1 MKPKRY
7 NREFKLEA
15 VRRLRLREQSAAS
28 LVAELDIPR
37 SKLYL
42 WNQEVK
48 KKGEIEA
55 FRGKPG
61 PRPASAKF
69 DEIEQLRRRVAQLE
83 EENAILKNADVDSTG
98 LRNTCVNYLP
108 WSFVFQGFSGAVS

>member
-1 MKPKRY
+1 VSL
-7 NREFKLEA
+7 KLEA

-28 LVAELDIPR
+28 LAAELDVPR

-48 KKGEIEA
+48 KKGELEA

-61 PRPASAKF
+61 PKPANARF
-69 DEIEQLRRRVAQLE
+69 DEIEQLRRRVEQLE
-83 EENAILKNADVDSTG
+83 EENAIVKKTEA
-98 LRNTCVNYLP
+98 Y
-108 WSFVFQGFSGAVS
+108 FSDKPE